1 VQTRRLAT
9 SFEPL
14 NSYLPLRRPS
24 YTWAKPRA
32 IQLFWR
38 ENPRILL
45 DVKVLSNNSVHGHSK
60 TLHKF
65 LSSSFIIHDSSL
77 YLYQVFNDVSYH
89 SAWNHWL
96 HLSIKWVFT
105 CQIKFRFLYFD
116 NISQLCRW
124 F

>member
-14 NSYLPLRRPS
+14 NSYLPLRCPS

-45 DVKVLSNNSVHGHSK
+45 DVKVLSNTVCMGTAKLCTSFF
-60 TLHKF
+60 LHP
-65 LSSSFIIHDSSL
+65 L
-77 YLYQVFNDVSYH
+77 
-89 SAWNHWL
+89 
-96 HLSIKWVFT
+96 
-105 CQIKFRFLYFD
+105 
-116 NISQLCRW
+116 
-124 F
+124 